1 MGLHLEIYVISK
13 ELYDVLLLA
22 FHDLESVTVHRGS
35 ICSTSVDCLIA
46 PGNSFGFMDGG
57 ADRAIN
63 SWMTS
68 YSPLGPCFAEVV
80 KGEIHRQYYGD
91 LPVGSC
97 ILVNAP
103 REAPVKFVAYAPT
116 MRVPES
122 VSHTLNAY
130 LAMRAALVSVR
141 NCPYPISTIAC
152 TPLCTGAGKMPPSR
166 AAAQMRE
173 AWDAVAR
180 DGPTT
185 WSEAWK
191 GHRALMAL

>member
-1 MGLHLEIYVISK
+1 MGQRLEICAICQES
-13 ELYDVLLLA
+13 YDALLSA
-22 FHDLESVTVHRGS
+22 FYDLEYVTVHRGS
-35 ICSTSVDCLIA
+35 ICSTSVDCIIA

-68 YSPLGPCFAEVV
+68 YSPLGPYFSDVV
-80 KGEIHRQYYGD
+80 RGKIHRQYYGE

-116 MRVPES
+116 MRVPEP

-130 LAMRAALVSVR
+130 LAMRAALVSIR
-141 NCPYPISTIAC
+141 NCPYSISRIAC
-152 TPLCTGAGKMPPSR
+152 TPLCTGAGEMPPFR

-173 AWDAVAR
+173 AWDSVTR
-180 DGPTT
+180 NCPTS
-185 WSEAWK
+185 WSEAWT
-191 GHRALMAL
+191 GHRALTAL